1 MVGTLANHIMT
12 SGRHTVQQFKEAP
25 APTRATPA
33 KSVARTNNQPSPTSP
48 TTEKKRARTPAEP
61 KPTPVPH
68 SEWDERPDLSNT
80 AGPYGHA
87 PVLHI
92 VSNKSFVVPDTSEG
106 WDAAAGVVFDVAT
119 TVFGPAKVLGL
130 GARLGARAINLPGW
144 SKVTVDM
151 VHVAQRH
158 MLGGAKTA
166 GRSIFAGMNH
176 RGVMAAIQQ
185 AYGSAATVAVQGER
199 VLLRG
204 VTKTGLTVEMW
215 LNKATKVIETAYPV
229 VR

>member
-1 MVGTLANHIMT
+1 MT

-119 TVFGPAKVLGL
+119 TVFGPAKLLGL
-130 GARLGARAINLPGW
+130 GAKAARGAGALAKVELNIGSHAAKQMAEREISKSMIKVALEKGTPFIDPKNGTINYVLKGGFASGKDLLVGTNPLTGKITTVIRGW
-144 SKVTVDM
+144 NLIASRFIPYT
-151 VHVAQRH
+151 
-158 MLGGAKTA
+158 
-166 GRSIFAGMNH
+166 
-176 RGVMAAIQQ
+176 
-185 AYGSAATVAVQGER
+185 
-199 VLLRG
+199 
-204 VTKTGLTVEMW
+204 
-215 LNKATKVIETAYPV
+215 P
-229 VR
+229 